1 MKILDFIINLLIS
14 PFTFVFRIKSNQGI
28 RKEVKY
34 IWVLLLSVVVVA
46 VFILLFYYK
55 DLFKK

>member
-1 MKILDFIINLLIS
+1 MKVLDFIINLLIS

-34 IWVLLLSVVVVA
+34 IWVFLLSIVVIA
-46 VFILLFYYK
+46 IFILLFYYNE
-55 DLFKK
+55 LFKK